1 MRKLN
6 MGLLNDEVDVKL
18 NSSVIS
24 YYEKLGYEI
33 PRVYKDYKWAVPM
46 NTTIKVKTS
55 DLKPSSNVY
64 IDAVCDCCGK
74 TKKIMYCKYHKNT
87 QNNNGVYLCSTDT
100 KHRDFKTELSTE
112 TILNSIQ
119 EFYDKNERFPKYNE
133 YTKSNGFSFSY
144 SMMMDRLKRSN
155 VVLNEELAKID
166 CFKLLKSNVN
176 YYNKYLDRLKNIIKE
191 NPRVGGDLY
200 CLSRDE
206 NCKQFGL
213 PNIRWFIEHCPDK
226 SVNNIDTF
234 KEWAELCTKHMNKE
248 QCAEIILN
256 MTKKF
261 ERPLMY
267 DDFRGHEYGQV
278 TVQMI
283 RDHWGSLNKMKQA
296 LGLEINRESMIDRQL
311 STKEELNNMI
321 IDICNFVHNENRDFI
336 TTREINSN
344 SNWISTDSLQRS
356 SKKFYDCK
364 LQDLLKKYNV
374 SLGKQGC
381 GINFD
386 FGDGE
391 HITSQF
397 EYMFSK
403 YLRDCGLKYDVDY
416 FRDVKYSTFIP
427 EYKNNMNC
435 DYVIH
440 IGEKTIYIEIA
451 GILAEYKNWYY
462 DNRPIIR
469 SKSKENYRL
478 KLKKKEEMLKSH
490 NLIYFILFPCDL
502 TKDNFKNILQDGS
515 IELRKTIEK
524 FIQNNI
530 DWVKIREVG
539 ELDYSKPFLRDTRP
553 KKEAV

>member
-1 MRKLN
+1 
-6 MGLLNDEVDVKL
+6 MGLINEYTTVGL

-24 YYEKLGYEI
+24 YYESLGYTI
-33 PRVYKDYKWAVPM
+33 PRSRDSKGRMRVPRG
-46 NTTIKVKTS
+46 TTIDVKTT
-55 DLKPSSNVY
+55 DLTPSSNQYV
-64 IDAVCDCCGK
+64 DVECDCCGVK
-74 TKKIMYCKYHKNT
+74 KKILYSKYTKNT
-87 QNNNGVYLCSTDT
+87 SRNNGFYLCTMDT
-100 KHRDFKTELSTE
+100 KHRNFANGVTMDSVLNCLKDFYNKAG
-112 TILNSIQ
+112 
-119 EFYDKNERFPKYNE
+119 KFPKFNE
-133 YTKSNGFSFSY
+133 YTKENGIPFSY
-144 SMMMDRLKRSN
+144 SKIRDFLKSCGTT
-155 VVLNEELAKID
+155 LNDELAKID
-166 CFKLLKSNVN
+166 CHSMRKANVD
-176 YYNKYLDRLKNIIKE
+176 YYDEYLQRLKDVIRH
-191 NPRVGGDLY
+191 NPQVGNNLY
-200 CLSRDE
+200 LLSKNE
-206 NCKQFGL
+206 TSVFGL

-226 SVNNIDTF
+226 SVSNIDTF
-234 KEWAELCTKHMNKE
+234 KEWAGLYTKHMGKE
-248 QCAEIILN
+248 QCTEIILGMAKN
-256 MTKKF
+256 LK
-261 ERPLMY
+261 RPLTY

-278 TVQMI
+278 TIQMI

-311 STKEELNNMI
+311 FSKEELDDMI
-321 IDICNFVHNENRDFI
+321 LDICNFVHNENRDFI

-344 SNWISTDSLQRS
+344 PNWISTDSLQRT

-364 LQDLLKKYNV
+364 LQDLLKKHNI

-386 FGDGE
+386 FDDGE

-397 EYMFSK
+397 EYMLSK
-403 YLRDCGLKYDVDY
+403 YLRDYGLKYNVDY
-416 FRDVKYSTFIP
+416 FRDVKYSTFIS

-440 IGEKTIYIEIA
+440 VGDKTIYIEIA

-469 SKSKENYRL
+469 SKHKERYRL

-490 NLIYFILFPCDL
+490 DLIYFILFPCDL
-502 TKDNFKNILQDGS
+502 TNDNFKNILQDGS
-515 IELRKTIEK
+515 IELKRAIET

>member
-6 MGLLNDEVDVKL
+6 MGLVNEYTTVGL

-24 YYEKLGYEI
+24 YYEKLGYPI
-33 PRVYKDYKWAVPM
+33 PRSKDKEGRMRIPRG
-46 NTTIKVKTS
+46 TTINVKTT
-55 DLKPSSNVY
+55 DLMPSSNQYV
-64 IDAVCDCCGK
+64 DVECDCCGAR
-74 TKKIMYCKYHKNT
+74 KKILYSKYNKNT
-87 QNNNGVYLCSTDT
+87 KRNNGFYLCTMDT
-100 KHRDFKTELSTE
+100 KHRDFANGVTMDRIVECLRD
-112 TILNSIQ
+112 
-119 EFYDKNERFPKYNE
+119 FYDKNGKFPKYNE
-133 YTKSNGFSFSY
+133 YTEDNGIPFSY
-144 SMMMDRLKRSN
+144 SKITDFFKQN
-155 VVLNEELAKID
+155 GTTLNDELAKID
-166 CFKLLKSNVN
+166 CYSLRKANVQ
-176 YYNKYLDRLKNIIKE
+176 YYDKYLRRLKDVINE
-191 NPRVGGDLY
+191 NPSIGNSLY
-200 CLSRDE
+200 SLSRDD
-206 NCKQFGL
+206 NCSVYGL

-226 SVNNIDTF
+226 TVNNVDTF
-234 KEWAELCTKHMNKE
+234 KEWAGLYTKHMSKR
-248 QCAEIILN
+248 QCTQIILDMAKN
-256 MTKKF
+256 F
-261 ERPLMY
+261 DRPLMY

-278 TVQMI
+278 TIKMI
-283 RDHWGSLNKMKQA
+283 RDHWGSLNKMKQE
-296 LGLEINRESMIDRQL
+296 LGLEINIESMIDRQL
-311 STKEELNNMI
+311 SKDQFDEVVFK
-321 IDICNFVHNENRDFI
+321 ICEFVHKEKRNFI
-336 TTREINSN
+336 TTREIDNN
-344 SNWISTDSLQRS
+344 PDWCNMSTLRRMAD
-356 SKKFYDCK
+356 KYYHCK
-364 LQDLLKKYNV
+364 VQDLFAQNDV

-403 YLRDCGLKYDVDY
+403 YLRDCGLKYNVDY

-440 IGEKTIYIEIA
+440 VSEKIIYIEIA
-451 GILAEYKNWYY
+451 GILAEYKNLYY

-469 SKSKENYRL
+469 SKSKEDYRL
-478 KLKKKEEMLKSH
+478 KLQKKEEMLKSH

-502 TKDNFKNILQDGS
+502 TKDNFKNILQDSS

-530 DWVKIREVG
+530 DWVKIREIG

>member
-1 MRKLN
+1 
-6 MGLLNDEVDVKL
+6 MGLINEYTTVGL
-18 NSSVIS
+18 NSSVIK
-24 YYEKLGYEI
+24 YYEELGYVI
-33 PRVYKDYKWAVPM
+33 PRSRDSEGRMRVPRG
-46 NTTIKVKTS
+46 TTIDVKTT
-55 DLKPSSNVY
+55 DLTPSSNQYV
-64 IDAVCDCCGK
+64 DVECDCCGVRK
-74 TKKIMYCKYHKNT
+74 NILYSKYTN
-87 QNNNGVYLCSTDT
+87 NISRNNGFYLCTMDT
-100 KHRDFKTELSTE
+100 KHRDFANGITMDNIVNCLKDFYNKTG
-112 TILNSIQ
+112 
-119 EFYDKNERFPKYNE
+119 KFPKYNE
-133 YTKSNGFSFSY
+133 YTKENGIPFSY
-144 SMMMDRLKRSN
+144 FKIREFLKSHGTS
-155 VVLNEELAKID
+155 LNDELAKID
-166 CFKLLKSNVN
+166 CHSMRKVNVE
-176 YYNKYLDRLKNIIKE
+176 YYDEYLQRLKDVIKH
-191 NPRVGGDLY
+191 NPQVGNDLY
-200 CLSRDE
+200 SLSKNE
-206 NCKQFGL
+206 TSIFGL

-226 SVNNIDTF
+226 SVKNIDTF
-234 KEWAELCTKHMNKE
+234 KEWAGLYTKHMSKE
-248 QCAEIILN
+248 QCAKIILDMVKEIN
-256 MTKKF
+256 
-261 ERPLMY
+261 RPLMY

-278 TVQMI
+278 TIQMI
-283 RDHWGSLNKMKQA
+283 RKHWGSLNKMKQA
-296 LGLEINRESMIDRQL
+296 LRLEINIESMMDKQL
-311 STKEELNNMI
+311 SKEEFNNMVV
-321 IDICNFVHNENRDFI
+321 DICKFVKDEGRDFI
-336 TTREINSN
+336 TTREIDDHQGWATS
-344 SNWISTDSLQRS
+344 STLQRMAKKYYN
-356 SKKFYDCK
+356 SKI
-364 LQDLLKKYNV
+364 QDLFAKHNI

-403 YLRDCGLKYDVDY
+403 YLRDCGLKYNIDY

-440 IGEKTIYIEIA
+440 IGKKTIYIEIA

-490 NLIYFILFPCDL
+490 NLFYFILFPCDL